1 MHQAATGVAHF
12 QASRSHVVKNATPLL
27 DVQKCSALRAF
38 FTSRC
43 LEVAGTSRS
52 RLGEVAVEV
61 TLETHGRGHIEEL
74 IGSLSRNGWQV
85 AEES

>member
-1 MHQAATGVAHF
+1 M
-12 QASRSHVVKNATPLL
+12 
-27 DVQKCSALRAF
+27 
-38 FTSRC
+38 
-43 LEVAGTSRS
+43 AGTSRS

-61 TLETHGRGHIEEL
+61 TLETRGRGHIEEL